1 MEKKEKKIA
10 FDAIQLFTRNE
21 TSQINIEEVW
31 GREKWI
37 SYGKKNDLPQELIRL
52 YQNCDGLH
60 AALIKRKAD
69 MIAGNGFVENPAL
82 NDFFKNQYSKEELQ
96 KVAYKMAFD
105 VVLFG
110 GYYLNIV
117 WGANGQKIA
126 RIEHIPF
133 EKVRIAKPED
143 DISCHIDGF
152 YLSRDWLKIRREE
165 NTPKYICAFEPE
177 NEQKRIEE
185 PSQLLYC
192 RIYNPGMDYYTI
204 PSYTP
209 ILNYLKLSYEIST
222 FHLKSVQ
229 NGYMPGLI
237 ISIPHVPP
245 AEEREK
251 MSAEIKMRS
260 GSDEAGKTVV
270 VYGEGP
276 DKMPQFTVMNPVTSD
291 EKFKSLMTQLNENI
305 YVGHNANNVIAGIA
319 VAGKLANTAEVEE
332 QFKIFQTTVISP
344 LQTTIENTFN
354 ELAKINGYTEEI
366 KLKEY
371 TAVEQVQPAITPEAP
386 AEN

>member
-1 MEKKEKKIA
+1 MKNKEEKFA
-10 FDAIQLFTRNE
+10 LQQLQLFNRTE
-21 TSQINIEEVW
+21 TSEINLAEVW

-37 SYGKKNDLPQELIRL
+37 SYGKKNDLPQELLRL

-69 MIAGNGFVENPAL
+69 MIAGNGFVDNPTL
-82 NDFFKNQYSKEELQ
+82 NEFFKNQYSKEELE

-105 VVLFG
+105 IVLFG
-110 GYYLNIV
+110 GYYLNVV
-117 WGANGQKIA
+117 WDANGKKIA

-143 DISCHIDGF
+143 EFSCDIEGF
-152 YLSRDWLKIRREE
+152 YISRDWIRWRKEE
-165 NTPKYICAFEPE
+165 NAPRYYTVFDKD
-177 NEQKRIEE
+177 NEQKRIEY
-185 PSQLLYC
+185 PSQILYI
-192 RIYNPGMDYYTI
+192 RTYAPGMDYYAL
-204 PSYTP
+204 PSYSP
-209 ILNYLKLSYEIST
+209 GINYLKLSYEIST

-237 ISIPHVPP
+237 IAIPHVPP

-270 VYGEGP
+270 VYGENK
-276 DKMPQFTVMNPVTSD
+276 DNLPQFTVVNPVTSD
-291 EKFKSLMTQLNENI
+291 QKFKDLIIQLNENI
-305 YVGHNANNVIAGIA
+305 YVMHNANNVVAGVA
-319 VAGKLANTAEVEE
+319 VSGKLANTSEVKE
-332 QFKIFQTTVISP
+332 QFSIFQKTVISP
-344 LQTTIENTFN
+344 LQTTIEATFN
-354 ELAKINGYTEEI
+354 ELAEINGLPKEV

-371 TAVEQVQPAITPEAP
+371 TAVDDVDQAVPNEIP
-386 AEN
+386 NKL

>member
-10 FDAIQLFTRNE
+10 FDAIQLFSRNE

-31 GREKWI
+31 GRERWI

-69 MIAGNGFVENPAL
+69 MIAGNGFLEVPAL
-82 NDFFKNQYSKEELQ
+82 DEFFKNQYSKEELA

-105 VVLFG
+105 IVLFG

-126 RIEHIPF
+126 RIEHVPF

-143 DISCHIDGF
+143 DISCDVSGF
-152 YLSRDWLKIRREE
+152 YISRDWLKIRREE
-165 NTPKYICAFEPE
+165 NTPKYICSFEPD
-177 NEQKRIEE
+177 NEEKRIEY

-192 RIYNPGMDYYTI
+192 RVYNPGMDYYTI

-251 MSAEIKMRS
+251 MSEEIKLRS

-344 LQTTIENTFN
+344 LQNTIETTFN
-354 ELAKINGYTEEI
+354 ELAKINGYTEEV

-371 TAVEQVQPAITPEAP
+371 TAVEKVQPAITPEVP
-386 AEN
+386 TQS